1 MAGSRAPCA
10 AVLDS
15 GSAAWGLGSWLWG
28 QDLGQALCCLIPSE
42 QGLIHLYSI
51 GAVSVSFS
59 SATNFLT
66 HSIVSL
72 FKTQKDRVCQ
82 LNYLKVLGRVFHTG
96 AS

>member
-1 MAGSRAPCA
+1 MAGSLCCPA
-10 AVLDS
+10 DS

-28 QDLGQALCCLIPSE
+28 QDLGAGSLLFDPFRVGTQEDP
-42 QGLIHLYSI
+42 YSI
-51 GAVSVSFS
+51 AVSVSFS
-59 SATNFLT
+59 SATNLLT
-66 HSIVSL
+66 HSIVFL